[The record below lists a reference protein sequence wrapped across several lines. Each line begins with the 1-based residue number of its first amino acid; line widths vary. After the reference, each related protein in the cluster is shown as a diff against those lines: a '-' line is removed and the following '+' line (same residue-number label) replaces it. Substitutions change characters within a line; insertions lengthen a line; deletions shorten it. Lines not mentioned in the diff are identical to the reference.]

1 MEETATTEE
10 RTMTATEIV
19 LPGPVQPEGLQV
31 RRRDLPTPA
40 AGQVLVRMEATGVS
54 FAEQQMRRGRY
65 YDQPAFPFVPG
76 YDVVGTAVAVG
87 AGVDQAMIGRRYA
100 SITKVG
106 GWASHLLVD
115 AADLMPV
122 PENLDPAEVETLII
136 NGITAW
142 QMLHRTAQVRSGG
155 TIVVLGA
162 NGGVGSVLVQIARAA
177 GITVIGTASA
187 RHHDAVRELGA
198 TPVDYR
204 DPDAYEQIR
213 ALAPEGVDAVFDH
226 VAGENLVKSW
236 GLLRKGGY
244 LCVYGNASTVN
255 DEGGNFWP
263 TMALFSRLLLW
274 NYLPNG
280 RGASFFSIW
289 AGKKLNPKAFRA
301 RRREDL
307 QQLLSLLAQGALKP
321 QIAAQFP
328 LSSVTDAMRLA
339 ESRTVLGKVVLTPDV

>member
-1 MEETATTEE
+1 MSGTSGTSTVTTEVV
-10 RTMTATEIV
+10 M
-19 LPGPVQPEGLQV
+19 PGPIEPAGLQV
-31 RRRDLPTPA
+31 QARDLPAPA
-40 AGQVLVRMEATGVS
+40 AGQVLLRMEATGVS

-65 YDQPAFPFVPG
+65 YDQPTFPFVPG

-87 AGVDQAMIGRRYA
+87 PRVAAETVGRRFA
-100 SITKVG
+100 AITKIG
-106 GWASHLLVD
+106 GWASHLLIE

-122 PENLDPAEVETLII
+122 PEGLDPAEVETLII

-142 QMLHRTAQVRSGG
+142 QMLHRTAKVRPGG

-177 GITVIGTASA
+177 NMTVIGTAAA
-187 RHHDAVRELGA
+187 RHHDAVRALGA

-204 DPDAYEQIR
+204 DADAYEQIR

-226 VAGENLVKSW
+226 IAGENLVKSW
-236 GLLRKGGY
+236 KLLRKGGY
-244 LCVYGNASTVN
+244 LCVYGNAATVN

-263 TMALFSRLLLW
+263 TMALVSRLMLW
-274 NYLPNG
+274 NYLPNR

-289 AGKKLNPKAFRA
+289 AGKTITPKAFRA

-307 QQLLSLLAQGALKP
+307 AQLLQLLADQEVKP
-321 QIAAQFP
+321 QIAARFP
-328 LSSVTDAMRLA
+328 LSAATDAMLLA
-339 ESRTVLGKVVLTPDV
+339 ESRTVMGKVVLTPDA